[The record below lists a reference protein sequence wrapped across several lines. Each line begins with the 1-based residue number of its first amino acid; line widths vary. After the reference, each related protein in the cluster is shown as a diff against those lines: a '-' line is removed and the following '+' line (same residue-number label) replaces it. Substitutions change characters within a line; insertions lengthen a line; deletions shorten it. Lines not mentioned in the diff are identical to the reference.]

1 MMVTETKHGAV
12 AGDTHIDDQVLG
24 AIASV
29 AAMEVEGVA
38 GLGESSIR
46 RSVAEVVGAAQSKT
60 RGVTVEAGKKEAI
73 VDLRVNIR
81 YGYSI
86 PKIVEQIRQRVSER
100 LDSMAGLMAK
110 EINIS
115 IVGIEFEK
123 EQRISKVE

>member
-1 MMVTETKHGAV
+1 MVTETKHGAV
-12 AGDTHIDDQVLG
+12 GGDTHIDDQVLG

-86 PKIVEQIRQRVSER
+86 PKIVEQVRQKVSER

-123 EQRISKVE
+123 EAKASKVE

>member
-1 MMVTETKHGAV
+1 MTETKHGV
-12 AGDTHIDDQVLG
+12 VGGETHIDDQVLG

-46 RSVAEVVGAAQSKT
+46 RSMAEVVGAAQSRT
-60 RGVTVEAGKKEAI
+60 RGVSVEAGKKEAI
-73 VDLRVNIR
+73 VDLRVNIH

-86 PKIVEQIRQRVSER
+86 PKIVEQVRQKVSER
-100 LDSMAGLMAK
+100 LDSMAGLIAK

-123 EQRISKVE
+123 EQKVSKVE

>member
-1 MMVTETKHGAV
+1 MVTETKHGLL
-12 AGDTHIDDQVLG
+12 GGETNIDDEVL
-24 AIASV
+24 AQIASV

-46 RSVAEVVGAAQSKT
+46 RSVAEVVGGAQSRA

-73 VDLRVNIR
+73 IDLKVNIR

-86 PKIVEQIRQRVSER
+86 PKIVELIRIKVAER
-100 LDSMAGLMAK
+100 LETMAGLIAK

-123 EQRISKVE
+123 KEKVSKVE

>member
-1 MMVTETKHGAV
+1 MVTETKHAV
-12 AGDTHIDDQVLG
+12 VGGDTHIDDQVLG

-123 EQRISKVE
+123 EARASKVE

>member
-1 MMVTETKHGAV
+1 MVTETKHGAV

>member
-1 MMVTETKHGAV
+1 MVTETKHGV
-12 AGDTHIDDQVLG
+12 VGGDTHIDDQVLG

-29 AAMEVEGVA
+29 AAMEIEGVA

-86 PKIVEQIRQRVSER
+86 PKIVEQVRQRVSER

-123 EQRISKVE
+123 EERISKVE

>member
-1 MMVTETKHGAV
+1 MVTETKHGV
-12 AGDTHIDDQVLG
+12 VGGDTHIDDQVLG

-123 EQRISKVE
+123 EARASKVE

>member
-1 MMVTETKHGAV
+1 MVTETKHGAV
-12 AGDTHIDDQVLG
+12 AGDTSIDDQVLG

-46 RSVAEVVGAAQSKT
+46 RSVAEVVGAAQSRS
-60 RGVTVEAGKKEAI
+60 RGVSVEAGKKEAI
-73 VDLRVNIR
+73 VDLKVNIR

-86 PKIVEQIRQRVSER
+86 PKIVEQVRQRVAER

-123 EQRISKVE
+123 EKISKVE

>member
-1 MMVTETKHGAV
+1 MTETKHGAV

-100 LDSMAGLMAK
+100 LDSMAVLMAK

>member
-1 MMVTETKHGAV
+1 MVTETKHGAV
-12 AGDTHIDDQVLG
+12 AGDTNIDDQVLG

-46 RSVAEVVGAAQSKT
+46 RSVAEVVGAAQSRS
-60 RGVTVEAGKKEAI
+60 RGVSVEAGKKEAI
-73 VDLRVNIR
+73 VDLKVNIR

-86 PKIVEQIRQRVSER
+86 PKIVEQIRQRVAER

-123 EQRISKVE
+123 EKISKVE

>member
-1 MMVTETKHGAV
+1 MVTETRHGAV
-12 AGDTHIDDQVLG
+12 GGDTHIDDQVLG

-123 EQRISKVE
+123 EARASKVE

>member
-1 MMVTETKHGAV
+1 MVTETKHGV
-12 AGDTHIDDQVLG
+12 VGGDTHIDDQVLG

-86 PKIVEQIRQRVSER
+86 PKIVEQVRQRVSER

-123 EQRISKVE
+123 EQKVSKVE

>member
-1 MMVTETKHGAV
+1 MVTETKHGAV
-12 AGDTHIDDQVLG
+12 AGDTNIDDQVLG

-46 RSVAEVVGAAQSKT
+46 RSVAEVVGASQSRS
-60 RGVTVEAGKKEAI
+60 RGVSVEAGKKEAI
-73 VDLRVNIR
+73 VDLKVNIR

-86 PKIVEQIRQRVSER
+86 PRIVEQIRQRVAER

-123 EQRISKVE
+123 QEKVSKVE